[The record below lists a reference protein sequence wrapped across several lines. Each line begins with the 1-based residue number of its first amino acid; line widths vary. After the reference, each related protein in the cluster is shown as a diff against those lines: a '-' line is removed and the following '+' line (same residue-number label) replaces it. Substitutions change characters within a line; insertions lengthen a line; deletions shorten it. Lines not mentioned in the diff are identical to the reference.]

1 MKIKGVVPEDFI
13 NYKLP
18 AMFINT
24 STCSFKCD
32 KECGMQVCQNS
43 SLANSPTIDVDDEWL
58 VASYIDNPITKAIV
72 IGGLEPFDTMT
83 DLSCFIIILN
93 LYHVSD
99 DLVIYTGYNENEIT
113 KLVDYLKFLCAG
125 CRDLI
130 IKYGRYIPNDCSK
143 YDDILGVTLASSNQ
157 YSKLYPKYYRKEIP

>member
-1 MKIKGVVPEDFI
+1 MQVKGVVFEDFI

-43 SLANSPTIDVDDEWL
+43 SLANSPTIEVDDEWL
-58 VASYIDNPITKAIV
+58 ITSYIDNPITKAIV
-72 IGGLEPFDTMT
+72 IGGLEPFDTIT
-83 DLSCFIIILN
+83 DLSCFVVTLN

-99 DLVIYTGYNENEIT
+99 DLVIYTGYNEDEIV
-113 KLVDYLKFLCAG
+113 KLVDYLRFLCAG
-125 CRDLI
+125 QRNLI
-130 IKYGRYIPNDCSK
+130 IKYGRYIPNDSARF
-143 YDDILGVTLASSNQ
+143 DEILGVTLASSNQ
-157 YSKLYPKYYRKEIP
+157 QSKLYPKCYNKEFA

>member
-1 MKIKGVVPEDFI
+1 MKTKGVISEDFI

-43 SLANSPTIDVDDEWL
+43 SLANSPTIEVDDEWL

-72 IGGLEPFDTMT
+72 IGGLEPFDTII
-83 DLSCFIIILN
+83 DLSCFITILN
-93 LYHVSD
+93 LYRVSD

-113 KLVDYLKFLCAG
+113 KLVDHLRFLCAG

-130 IKYGRYIPNDCSK
+130 VKYGRYIPNRERIIDPV
-143 YDDILGVTLASSNQ
+143 LGIYLASDNQ
-157 YSKLYPKYYRKEIP
+157 YAVCYPKQIDF